1 MGYKKINLEGLKELQ
16 VKSKN
21 TTNPIKTLKCR
32 TVAVEKYRHENYI
45 RDLNAHIIDEPH
57 VLLGDDTAPNP
68 SEAVLAALG
77 SCIAVG
83 IQANLVNR
91 GINFTKIELK
101 LEGDIDI
108 SAVWGTGEL
117 TEKTIGFTS
126 IRVKVDLQSDLDKKQ
141 RDELIEHVLN
151 FSPVTGSLRNPVEVK
166 YVAE

>member
-45 RDLNAHIIDEPH
+45 RDLDVHIIDEPH

-117 TEKTIGFTS
+117 IEKTIGFTS
-126 IRVKVDLQSDLDKKQ
+126 IRVKVDLQSDLDEKQ

>member
-32 TVAVEKYRHENYI
+32 TVAVEKYKHENYI
-45 RDLNAHIIDEPH
+45 RDLDAHIIDEPH

>member
-45 RDLNAHIIDEPH
+45 RDLDVHIIDEPH

-126 IRVKVDLQSDLDKKQ
+126 IRVKVNLESDLDKKQ

>member
-45 RDLNAHIIDEPH
+45 RDLDAHIIDEPH

>member
-45 RDLNAHIIDEPH
+45 RDLDVHIIDEPH

-126 IRVKVDLQSDLDKKQ
+126 IRVNVDLEYDLDKIQ
-141 RDELIEHVLN
+141 RYELIEHVLN

>member
-1 MGYKKINLEGLKELQ
+1 MAYKKIDLDGLKELQ
-16 VKSKN
+16 AKSKN

-45 RDLNAHIIDEPH
+45 RDLAAHIIDEPH

-101 LEGDIDI
+101 VEGDIDI
-108 SAVWGTGEL
+108 SAVWGTGKL
-117 TEKTIGFTS
+117 LDKTIGFTN
-126 IRVKVDLQSDLDKKQ
+126 IRVFVDLQSDLDEKQ

-151 FSPVTGSLRNPVEVK
+151 YSPVTGTLRNPVEVK
-166 YVAE
+166 YVAK

>member
-1 MGYKKINLEGLKELQ
+1 MAYKKIDLDGLKELQ
-16 VKSKN
+16 AKSKN
-21 TTNPIKTLKCR
+21 TTNPIKTVKCR

-45 RDLNAHIIDEPH
+45 RDLSAHIIDEPH

-83 IQANLVNR
+83 IQANLVHK
-91 GINFTKIELK
+91 GVDFSKIEVI

-108 SAVWGTGEL
+108 SSVWGTGEL
-117 TEKTIGFTS
+117 TDKTIGFTH
-126 IRVKVDLQSDLDKKQ
+126 IRVFVDLQSDLNEKQ

-151 FSPVTGSLRNPVEVK
+151 YSPVTGTLRNPVEVK
-166 YVAE
+166 YVKK

>member
-21 TTNPIKTLKCR
+21 TTNPIKTLKCK

-45 RDLNAHIIDEPH
+45 RDLDVHIIDEPH

-126 IRVKVDLQSDLDKKQ
+126 IRVKVDLESDLDKKQ

>member
-32 TVAVEKYRHENYI
+32 TVAVEKYRQENYI
-45 RDLNAHIIDEPH
+45 RDLDVHIIDEPH

-126 IRVKVDLQSDLDKKQ
+126 IRVKVDLESDLDKKQ

>member
-1 MGYKKINLEGLKELQ
+1 MVYKKIDLVGLKELQ

-21 TTNPIKTLKCR
+21 AINPVKTVQCR

-45 RDLNAHIIDEPH
+45 RDLDAHIIDEPL

-68 SEAVLAALG
+68 SEALLAALG

-91 GINFTKIELK
+91 EIDFTKIEVQ

-108 SAVWGTGEL
+108 TPVWGTGEL
-117 TEKTIGFTS
+117 LNKTIGFTH
-126 IRVKVDLQSDLDKKQ
+126 IRVKVDLESDLDEKQ

-151 FSPVTGSLRNPVEVK
+151 YSPVTGTIRNPVEVK
-166 YVAE
+166 YVSK

>member
-1 MGYKKINLEGLKELQ
+1 YCPVELRFC
-16 VKSKN
+16 VRSYSDISVRFS
-21 TTNPIKTLKCR
+21 PIF
-32 TVAVEKYRHENYI
+32 A
-45 RDLNAHIIDEPH
+45 
-57 VLLGDDTAPNP
+57 
-68 SEAVLAALG
+68 
-77 SCIAVG
+77 
-83 IQANLVNR
+83 
-91 GINFTKIELK
+91 INFTKIELK

-126 IRVKVDLQSDLDKKQ
+126 IRVKVDLESDLDKKQ

>member
-45 RDLNAHIIDEPH
+45 RDLDVHIIDEPH

-126 IRVKVDLQSDLDKKQ
+126 IRVKVDLESDLDKKQ

>member
-45 RDLNAHIIDEPH
+45 RDLDVHIIDEPH

>member
-21 TTNPIKTLKCR
+21 TTNPIKTLKCK

-45 RDLNAHIIDEPH
+45 RDLDVHIIDEPH

-117 TEKTIGFTS
+117 IEKTIGFTS
-126 IRVKVDLQSDLDKKQ
+126 IRVKVDLQSDLDEKQ

>member
-1 MGYKKINLEGLKELQ
+1 M
-16 VKSKN
+16 
-21 TTNPIKTLKCR
+21 
-32 TVAVEKYRHENYI
+32 
-45 RDLNAHIIDEPH
+45 
-57 VLLGDDTAPNP
+57 LGDDTAPNP

-126 IRVKVDLQSDLDKKQ
+126 IRVKVNLESDLDKKQ
-141 RDELIEHVLN
+141 RDELIEYVLN

>member
-1 MGYKKINLEGLKELQ
+1 MSYKKIDLEGLKELQ

-45 RDLNAHIIDEPH
+45 RDLDAHIIDEPT

-91 GINFTKIELK
+91 GINFTKIEVK

-117 TEKTIGFTS
+117 SDKTIGFTN
-126 IRVKVDLQSDLDKKQ
+126 IRVFVDLESDLDEKQ

-151 FSPVTGSLRNPVEVK
+151 YSPVTGTLRNPVEVK
-166 YVAE
+166 YVAK

>member
-45 RDLNAHIIDEPH
+45 RDLDAHIIDEPH

-126 IRVKVDLQSDLDKKQ
+126 IRVKVNLESDLDKKQ

>member
-83 IQANLVNR
+83 IQANLVNK

-108 SAVWGTGEL
+108 SSVWGTGEL

>member
-21 TTNPIKTLKCR
+21 TTNPIKTLKCK

-45 RDLNAHIIDEPH
+45 RDLDVHIIDEPH

-83 IQANLVNR
+83 IQVNLVNR

-117 TEKTIGFTS
+117 IEKTIGFTS
-126 IRVKVDLQSDLDKKQ
+126 IRVKVDLQSDLDEKQ

>member
-45 RDLNAHIIDEPH
+45 RDLDVHIIDEPH

-126 IRVKVDLQSDLDKKQ
+126 IRVKVDLQSDLDEKQ

>member
-45 RDLNAHIIDEPH
+45 RDLDVHIIDEPH

-126 IRVKVDLQSDLDKKQ
+126 IRVKVDLESDLDKKQ
-141 RDELIEHVLN
+141 RDELIEYVLN

>member
-45 RDLNAHIIDEPH
+45 RDLDAHIIDEPH

-101 LEGDIDI
+101 LED
-108 SAVWGTGEL
+108 A
-117 TEKTIGFTS
+117 
-126 IRVKVDLQSDLDKKQ
+126 
-141 RDELIEHVLN
+141 
-151 FSPVTGSLRNPVEVK
+151 
-166 YVAE
+166 

>member
-45 RDLNAHIIDEPH
+45 RDLDAHIIDEPH

-126 IRVKVDLQSDLDKKQ
+126 IRVKVDLESDLDKKQ